1 MQNDTKSTGSSSSSN
16 VESSPQSTI
25 SKAKDNVYRKFF
37 KTSNGNKLLKQ
48 GQPPSTLPERRRADE
63 KENEKEN
70 ASKTNKALKTASA
83 TRSAS
88 ETRKYASS
96 SNTSTPS
103 FPILSGRQIYP
114 QTQKVEKAHLI
125 KVRTFDIMKHKGRK
139 DLSGTT
145 LWPVSCGC
153 LNEFF

>member
-48 GQPPSTLPERRRADE
+48 GQTPSTLPERSRADE
-63 KENEKEN
+63 KENEKQN
-70 ASKTNKALKTASA
+70 ASKTNKALKNASA

-125 KVRTFDIMKHKGRK
+125 KVRIFD
-139 DLSGTT
+139 T
-145 LWPVSCGC
+145 LFYMF
-153 LNEFF
+153 LLAE